1 MAATRNKC
9 VASQLGDKGD
19 HCGED
24 HCLKKYI
31 KRLYY
36 HGDML
41 SNIYTLASLQ
51 RNVTLLWKEEVTCD
65 LLFYEQDTSLKK
77 KK

>member
-41 SNIYTLASLQ
+41 TTPPSIPMDSLSLPL
-51 RNVTLLWKEEVTCD
+51 VCKFLL
-65 LLFYEQDTSLKK
+65 LLFSSLFFFFSHLPQ
-77 KK
+77 

>member
-1 MAATRNKC
+1 MYLSCYGNN
-9 VASQLGDKGD
+9 
-19 HCGED
+19 
-24 HCLKKYI
+24 
-31 KRLYY
+31 Y